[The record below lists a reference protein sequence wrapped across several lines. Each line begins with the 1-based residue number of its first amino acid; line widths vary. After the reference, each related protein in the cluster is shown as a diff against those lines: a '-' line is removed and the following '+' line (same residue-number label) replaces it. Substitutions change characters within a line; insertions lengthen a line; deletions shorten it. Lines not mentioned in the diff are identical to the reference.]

1 MPMSLTVEQNLK
13 DLLARAEEISTP
25 KDAQQF
31 ADDVSGVCPSLTTTS
46 ITSDPIVL
54 HSRSW
59 TLMKCST
66 LN

>member
-1 MPMSLTVEQNLK
+1 MSRSLTVEQNLI
-13 DLLARAEEISTP
+13 DALARAEEISTP
-25 KDAQQF
+25 EDAQKF

-54 HSRSW
+54 HYRSW